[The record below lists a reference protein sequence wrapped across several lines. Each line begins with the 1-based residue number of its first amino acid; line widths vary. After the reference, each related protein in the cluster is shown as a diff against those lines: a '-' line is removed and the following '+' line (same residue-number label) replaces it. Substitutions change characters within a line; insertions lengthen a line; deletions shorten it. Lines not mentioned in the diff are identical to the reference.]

1 MSLPHASVATMDNVQ
16 FVNLTPLDVSPFI
29 SKCEI
34 KVFYLGKNR
43 NGSFIN
49 KDAAEKMALTLRG
62 NPIVGY
68 YNNNKEDF
76 MGHGDRVTLDD
87 EGIHFDSDTKPYGFV
102 PTDAQV
108 WFKDFDETDDFGN
121 QVTRTYLMTTGY
133 LWTGQYP
140 EAQQVFDDGG
150 KPQSMELDDSSL
162 NGHWAEDS
170 KSGMEFFIINDAIV
184 SKLCILG
191 DDVEPCFEGSSVT
204 APEVS
209 NTFSMNDNFT
219 KTLYSMVKQLEFALQ
234 GGNTVNTE
242 TNTTVDVT
250 ADAPIEGA
258 AAQTTDNENFSAT
271 QDSNVQTNM
280 TENQENTEGTSVE
293 STVAPEAN
301 EEFANKE
308 DDKKDDNTD
317 DNSDDDNSDSNSEEE
332 KEDEKKP
339 ASKNSLHTD
348 EEYAKLAAQVS
359 ELTNKFAALK
369 AENETLVEFKNSVD
383 DQKKDELIAKFYMLS
398 DEDKKDVI
406 ENKRKY
412 SLDEI
417 ESKLAVICY
426 RKKVNFDS
434 TSTSENDNHKTEENP
449 SVTFNLENADS
460 DSTPDWI
467 KAVEEIQNNI

>member
-1 MSLPHASVATMDNVQ
+1 
-16 FVNLTPLDVSPFI
+16 
-29 SKCEI
+29 
-34 KVFYLGKNR
+34 
-43 NGSFIN
+43 
-49 KDAAEKMALTLRG
+49 
-62 NPIVGY
+62 
-68 YNNNKEDF
+68 
-76 MGHGDRVTLDD
+76 
-87 EGIHFDSDTKPYGFV
+87 
-102 PTDAQV
+102 
-108 WFKDFDETDDFGN
+108 
-121 QVTRTYLMTTGY
+121 
-133 LWTGQYP
+133 
-140 EAQQVFDDGG
+140 
-150 KPQSMELDDSSL
+150 
-162 NGHWAEDS
+162 
-170 KSGMEFFIINDAIV
+170 
-184 SKLCILG
+184 
-191 DDVEPCFEGSSVT
+191 
-204 APEVS
+204 
-209 NTFSMNDNFT
+209 
-219 KTLYSMVKQLEFALQ
+219 
-234 GGNTVNTE
+234 
-242 TNTTVDVT
+242 
-250 ADAPIEGA
+250 
-258 AAQTTDNENFSAT
+258 
-271 QDSNVQTNM
+271 M

-308 DDKKDDNTD
+308 DDNTD
-317 DNSDDDNSDSNSEEE
+317 DNSDDNNNSDSDSEEEE

-348 EEYAKLAAQVS
+348 EEYAKLEAKVS
-359 ELTNKFAALK
+359 ELTDKFAALE

-467 KAVEEIQNNI
+467 KAVEETQNNI